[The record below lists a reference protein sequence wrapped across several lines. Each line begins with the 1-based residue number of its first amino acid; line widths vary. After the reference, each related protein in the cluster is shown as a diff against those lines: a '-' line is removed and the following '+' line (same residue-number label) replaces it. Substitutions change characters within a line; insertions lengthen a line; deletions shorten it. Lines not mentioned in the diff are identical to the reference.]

1 MELERVIGDPEEI
14 AALYKEHC
22 RHPSVLKACV
32 GPEVTSQYGGK
43 HCYIYTE
50 WSQRDLDRLESIVF
64 CRQYVMFH
72 DHKSI
77 TYCAPS
83 GNCTEIQGQLL
94 SSESP
99 SGALKAVLRQTSNK
113 GDEKQFLE
121 IWTKNRMV
129 KSVNLSTLNRHGRV
143 NEDNQFGCLVWSHSE
158 SHLLYVAEKKRP
170 KTESF
175 FQTKPPEDCEAAVEE
190 DPTKPGIQDRT
201 RKMQG
206 DDFVF
211 YEDWGETLVSKSVPV
226 LCVLDIE
233 SNNISVLEGIPD
245 YVSPGQA
252 FWAPKDTGVVFVGW
266 WHEPFRLGL
275 KFCSNRRSALF
286 YLDLTSGICDL
297 LSSDANSVC
306 SPRISPDQRYL
317 VYLEGGVMGPH
328 RQCLKLCM
336 YDWEKKLT
344 STLIDIINQPQEGEF
359 AGIYSLAL
367 PQACWSADSQRILFD
382 TPQRS
387 RKEIFVVDIRTKNV
401 ISVTA
406 GSAAGSWTLLTV
418 EQDLMVVSC
427 SSPNCPP
434 SLKIG
439 FLPPAGEQ
447 KQVSWVTLEESE
459 RIPEIEWEILTFKP
473 LPDQENPQFPDLYFG
488 AILLKPSKIK
498 EGVKLPLLVYPH
510 GGPHT
515 MFAAGWLLIPTLFCR
530 IGFAVLL
537 VNYRGSTGFGQDNIL
552 SLSGN
557 VGDQDV
563 KDMQYSVETVLKR
576 EPIDAERIALLG
588 GSHGGFLACH
598 LIGQYPDFY
607 KACAMRNP
615 VINIASTL
623 GSTDIPDWRYTEVGL
638 NYSYDQ
644 LPSPAAMTLMLTKS
658 PIVYASQVKTPVLLM
673 LGEKDKRVSPYQGLE
688 FYRVLK
694 TRRIP
699 VRLLWYRGHSH
710 SLSNVGAESDGFMNS
725 ALWIISHLKC

>member
-344 STLIDIINQPQEGEF
+344 STLIDIINQPQEGKCGKYTSF
-359 AGIYSLAL
+359 QNLNT
-367 PQACWSADSQRILFD
+367 QLF
-382 TPQRS
+382 S
-387 RKEIFVVDIRTKNV
+387 
-401 ISVTA
+401 
-406 GSAAGSWTLLTV
+406 
-418 EQDLMVVSC
+418 
-427 SSPNCPP
+427 
-434 SLKIG
+434 
-439 FLPPAGEQ
+439 
-447 KQVSWVTLEESE
+447 
-459 RIPEIEWEILTFKP
+459 
-473 LPDQENPQFPDLYFG
+473 DLYFG